1 MAKQPKP
8 MTRAQKILLSKIEK
22 ATGFGL
28 PIRDEIL
35 CLDLFNLVDH
45 GKIELQYHSEGSFAK
60 AVVE

>member
-8 MTRAQKILLSKIEK
+8 MTRAQNILLSKIEK

-28 PIRDEIL
+28 PIRDGMRP
-35 CLDLFNLVDH
+35 DLFNLVDH